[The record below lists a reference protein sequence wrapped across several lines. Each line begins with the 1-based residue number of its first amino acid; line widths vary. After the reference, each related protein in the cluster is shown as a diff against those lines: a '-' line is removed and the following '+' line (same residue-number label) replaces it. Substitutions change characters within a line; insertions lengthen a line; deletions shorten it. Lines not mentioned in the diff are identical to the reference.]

1 MLKQDFSHSS
11 STTGHLFECYTN
23 SNIERN
29 TSSRLLNPTFLKK
42 MPIHLS
48 GQLDFYIDLN
58 KNYLFSERVFYN
70 HTLFHSESY
79 KRCKKS
85 CDNIVRYQTA
95 SGNENFGV
103 IKEFFEVES
112 EIYVN
117 LGRLELNTFDFFKD
131 LTIKNR
137 AILDEFMF
145 TKFYY
150 IVVKQ
155 TDDENVVKM
164 SSILNKCIMF
174 NVNEKIYL
182 TDFLYDREHD

>member
-1 MLKQDFSHSS
+1 M
-11 STTGHLFECYTN
+11 
-23 SNIERN
+23 
-29 TSSRLLNPTFLKK
+29 
-42 MPIHLS
+42 
-48 GQLDFYIDLN
+48 
-58 KNYLFSERVFYN
+58 
-70 HTLFHSESY
+70 
-79 KRCKKS
+79 
-85 CDNIVRYQTA
+85 RYQTA

-164 SSILNKCIMF
+164 SSILN
-174 NVNEKIYL
+174 
-182 TDFLYDREHD
+182 